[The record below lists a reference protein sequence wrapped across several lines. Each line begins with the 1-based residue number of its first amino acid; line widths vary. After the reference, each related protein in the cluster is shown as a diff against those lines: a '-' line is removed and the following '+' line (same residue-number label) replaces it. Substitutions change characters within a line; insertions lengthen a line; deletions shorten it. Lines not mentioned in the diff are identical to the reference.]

1 MDNSRRDFIKTS
13 VLAAGALTFGLPG
26 NASVLSEYPYSLP
39 ALPYSFNALEPHIDA
54 MTMEIHHDKH
64 HKAYIDKL
72 NAALEK
78 FPEYQNKGILN
89 LFTQIAELPNDL
101 KTAIRNHGGGNWN
114 HSFFWQILSPEKSEP
129 SQQLKDA
136 ITAGFGDMDK
146 LKAAMAKAGLS
157 VFGSGW
163 VWLISTEKKELKI
176 VTTSNQ
182 NNPLMGD
189 ATDKGTPVLAI
200 DVWEH
205 AYYLKYQ
212 NKRADYLEGIWNLIN
227 WKQASELYL

>member
-1 MDNSRRDFIKTS
+1 MENTRRDFIKTS

-26 NASVLSEYPYSLP
+26 NANVPSEYPYVLSD
-39 ALPYSFNALEPHIDA
+39 LPYAFNALEPYIDA

-64 HKAYIDKL
+64 HKAYTDKF

-78 FPEYQNKGILN
+78 FPDYQTKGIQN
-89 LFTQIAELPNDL
+89 LFAQITQLPVELQ
-101 KTAIRNHGGGNWN
+101 TAVRNQGGGYWN
-114 HSFFWQILSPEKSEP
+114 HNFFWKMLSPEKTLPSEG
-129 SQQLKDA
+129 LTTA
-136 ITAGFGDMDK
+136 INTAFGDMDK
-146 LKAAMAKAGLS
+146 LKAAMTKAGLS

-163 VWLISTEKKELKI
+163 VWLIENAQKELKI

-182 NNPLMGD
+182 NNPVMGD
-189 ATDKGTPVLAI
+189 ATDKGAPILGI

-212 NKRADYLEGIWNLIN
+212 NKRADYLDGIWNVIN
-227 WKQASELYL
+227 WKHASQLYF